1 MRVGATHPDDA
12 TTVGPR
18 SPTRVVL
25 IRSTS
30 NQPKHAPSTGMLK
43 NPRRTLKEP
52 HVVRNAREPEKTW
65 PSASKQQK
73 RWKESRT
80 QMRSD
85 LRERHLEERKQIQAD
100 LSEKRK
106 SALAKDK
113 AEGVPFKVSQSLFA
127 YRAAQRREE
136 LQKRHALERRAMAV
150 DVRQS
155 LDWRTWLEK
164 QAEQGDEAAKAALRG
179 LRYREQRKS
188 KRYREQDGIEGEEL
202 DPLRKLTVA
211 ALEAEIDPKRQ
222 LVIYRGQDGQE
233 KFTDTGP
240 RIVMHDKSED
250 SPEAAPRIAAQ
261 QYGGK
266 VDITGSSEFRER
278 AARQAV
284 RLGITVADNDLQAI
298 VADEQ
303 SRLRAER
310 APSPS
315 TRAKQTVERV
325 QADNFS
331 TEPGDRPALQR
342 TRPAPGQQPIEV
354 PEKQAEA
361 LSGPFAAAVQ
371 MMEQSLD
378 RWLDGDRSSG
388 PVKAFITA
396 HDRATRQ
403 GANGRTLIAE
413 VVDRVVNRR
422 GQGAGVSAD
431 LGGFQAAIERQR
443 KRELGMGR

>member
-1 MRVGATHPDDA
+1 
-12 TTVGPR
+12 
-18 SPTRVVL
+18 
-25 IRSTS
+25 
-30 NQPKHAPSTGMLK
+30 MLK

-211 ALEAEIDPKRQ
+211 ALQAEIDPKRQ
-222 LVIYRGQDGQE
+222 LVVYRG
-233 KFTDTGP
+233 
-240 RIVMHDKSED
+240 
-250 SPEAAPRIAAQ
+250 
-261 QYGGK
+261 
-266 VDITGSSEFRER
+266 
-278 AARQAV
+278 
-284 RLGITVADNDLQAI
+284 
-298 VADEQ
+298 
-303 SRLRAER
+303 
-310 APSPS
+310 
-315 TRAKQTVERV
+315 
-325 QADNFS
+325 
-331 TEPGDRPALQR
+331 
-342 TRPAPGQQPIEV
+342 
-354 PEKQAEA
+354 
-361 LSGPFAAAVQ
+361 
-371 MMEQSLD
+371 
-378 RWLDGDRSSG
+378 
-388 PVKAFITA
+388 
-396 HDRATRQ
+396 
-403 GANGRTLIAE
+403 
-413 VVDRVVNRR
+413 
-422 GQGAGVSAD
+422 
-431 LGGFQAAIERQR
+431 
-443 KRELGMGR
+443 